1 MTPPFTGNLVELSR
15 TVSHALRHD
24 PAAYGIHLDGEGW
37 VGVDELLAAI
47 GRRKKSLSG
56 ATEEQLRDILATSEK
71 TRFEIRDGKVRARYG
86 HSIAEKIEHTPIDDP
101 PPLLFH
107 GTARRNEASIREK
120 GLLPSGRQYVHLSG
134 DRALAEK
141 VGRRHG
147 DPIVFVIDTAA
158 AHSHGIRFFIVDD
171 DVYLADSIPPTALNV
186 ELDE

>member
-1 MTPPFTGNLVELSR
+1 MTSPFTGNLVDLSR

-24 PAAYGIHLDGEGW
+24 PGAYDIDLDGEGW
-37 VGVDELLAAI
+37 VDIETLLAAI

-56 ATEEQLRDILATSEK
+56 AIERQLHEILATSEK

-86 HSIAEKIEHTPIDDP
+86 HSIAEKIEHTPVDNP
-101 PPLLFH
+101 PTLLYH
-107 GTARRNEASIREK
+107 GTARRNEASILKK

-147 DPIVFVIDTAA
+147 DPIVFVVDTVMAR
-158 AHSHGIRFFIVDD
+158 SHGIRFFIVDD
-171 DVYLADSIPPTALNV
+171 DVYLADSIPQEALK
-186 ELDE
+186 LDG